1 MQHIELA
8 IHCLKFQQIFDLEIV
23 ITGKPN
29 KSKSNLNKGD
39 RDSVKELSER
49 TIVLITDRDKGG
61 AVVIWKIKD
70 YISEANQQLNA
81 TTNYQKVRND
91 LTVTDKKLFNDAID
105 LKKND

>member
-29 KSKSNLNKGD
+29 KSKSNLNKVD
-39 RDSVKELSER
+39 RDAVKELSER

>member
-29 KSKSNLNKGD
+29 KSKSNLTKGE
-39 RDSVKELSER
+39 RDAVKELSER